1 MKSCGNMV
9 SLGTLRRSRLVLS
22 AQRSRRRPM
31 ADRRQPCN
39 LAEPITAP
47 SSIKLAARGL
57 QEGSTNVPERLTQ
70 RRKGRQ
76 TRRRATFTTDL
87 PTSTSKARAARF
99 DDPARKKRH
108 MLAGEGPPRAQR
120 ARAAGGF
127 RGQAAGRHGPRIQI
141 PRGPHAAKAHQQRGR
156 PRARPS
162 TARQRKADNQPE
174 PTSPRKGERRG
185 SGRRPPGAPGEGSRG
200 DNEKKS
206 TRLDAVGG
214 RPLRPPTADR
224 HILSARP
231 SHREARH
238 HLERSECL

>member
-1 MKSCGNMV
+1 MKSCGNTV

-120 ARAAGGF
+120 PRAAGGF
-127 RGQAAGRHGPRIQI
+127 RGQAAGRHGRAQQI
-141 PRGPHAAKAHQQRGR
+141 PRAPLPQRR
-156 PRARPS
+156 
-162 TARQRKADNQPE
+162 TARRRAARTEGRRTEKADNQPE